1 MSSEQA
7 RPVINISRLHDV
19 MKMTGL
25 PQSSIY
31 YLIAKGDFPRPITL
45 SAKRVGWCLSDVQA
59 WLQARVDASKNETPE
74 DVRQRGCRPPKAVR
88 IAPAKRVQRP
98 TKSTRADGRRKTRN

>member
-7 RPVINISRLHDV
+7 RPVINISRLQDV

-31 YLIAKGDFPRPITL
+31 YLIAKGDFPRPIAL

-74 DVRQRGCRPPKAVR
+74 DVRQRGCRPPKA
-88 IAPAKRVQRP
+88 ARVQRSK
-98 TKSTRADGRRKTRN
+98 KSTRADGRRSARN